1 MKEKVLITGANGH
14 LGKKLILASDEY
26 DICALVRSEKAERD
40 LMNFIEGHSIKNVEI
55 VKGDYL
61 DVSTMKQLV
70 SSYRY
75 VVHLVGIIKEN
86 KQNNFDLVHKQTTE
100 ALIEA
105 LKDSKVEKICYISI
119 LGSKENS
126 GNACFSSRGYA
137 EKLFLKSAIPS
148 LILQTPMVLG
158 EGDNASRAILKNAL
172 SKFNFTFRKLS
183 LEQPIYAG
191 DVIKAIKI
199 DINRTFTGEM
209 SPNGIKILA
218 GPISLTREELTQKVA
233 KLKGVK
239 VKVFSL
245 PLLLGYALAGI
256 AEILLPN
263 PPISK
268 AMLEVLDHDDNVD
281 PLPACSELDIRL
293 TPLESMLESIV
304 FFK

>member
-86 KQNNFDLVHKQTTE
+86 KQNNFDLVHKQTTG
-100 ALIEA
+100 ALIQA
-105 LKDSKVEKICYISI
+105 LKDSKVKKICYISI
-119 LGSKENS
+119 LGSNENS

-148 LILQTPMVLG
+148 LILRTPMVLG

-199 DINRTFTGEM
+199 DINKTFTGEI

-239 VKVFSL
+239 VRVFSL
-245 PLLLGYALAGI
+245 PLLVGYALAGI
-256 AEILLPN
+256 AEILFPN
-263 PPISK
+263 PPTSK

-304 FFK
+304 SFK

>member
-86 KQNNFDLVHKQTTE
+86 KQNNFDLVHKQTTG
-100 ALIEA
+100 ALIQA
-105 LKDSKVEKICYISI
+105 LKDSKVKKICYISI
-119 LGSKENS
+119 LGSNENS
-126 GNACFSSRGYA
+126 GNTCFSSRGYA

-199 DINRTFTGEM
+199 DINKTFTGEM

-239 VKVFSL
+239 VRVFSL
-245 PLLLGYALAGI
+245 PLLVGYALAGI
-256 AEILLPN
+256 AEILFPN
-263 PPISK
+263 PPTSK

-304 FFK
+304 SFK

>member
-14 LGKKLILASDEY
+14 LGKKLILVLNEY

-70 SSYRY
+70 SSSRY
-75 VVHLVGIIKEN
+75 VIHLVGIIKEN

-148 LILQTPMVLG
+148 LILRTPMVLG

-199 DINRTFTGEM
+199 DINKTFTGEI

-233 KLKGVK
+233 EIKGVK
-239 VKVFSL
+239 VRVFSL

-263 PPISK
+263 PTISK